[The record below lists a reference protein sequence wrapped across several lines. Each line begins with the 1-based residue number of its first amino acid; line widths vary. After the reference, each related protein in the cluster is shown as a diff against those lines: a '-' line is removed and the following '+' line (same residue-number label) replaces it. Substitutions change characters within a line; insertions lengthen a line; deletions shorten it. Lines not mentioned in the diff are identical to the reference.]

1 MGVAAAVAVGFEVN
15 RINQTAVQCGIVQHS
30 RIEIKFHRSLGA
42 AEIHAAFRQN
52 VAHGAGEAHAD
63 LVAEFCNTDEI
74 VHKVAVS
81 GERGGNRMGVFP
93 AALHIRSNMFVEVF
107 ILGQEETA
115 AAERCNFGGD
125 GIGQPFDQI
134 QVMAALFQNMRTGNG
149 RVAAPVTHDVRTMGR
164 SNVFIGF
171 QHEQIAEYAGVED
184 LFGFAVDGGITQ
196 HKTGSEDLAAFL
208 VGIIDRHAIF
218 NGGGEG
224 FFGENMLAGLKCGND
239 LFFVINIGGEDHYPF
254 HAGSVDRVLIRGTA
268 FGVGGFPMFQTDFNG
283 LGIGIVHRDDFN
295 IAIAVTQ
302 QIADNMSGTVTT
314 GQYGYFNFF
323 IHNLK
328 ILSKNCIFYGFLLV
342 KSINRAIFTYNVLHK
357 VKNKMD
363 KNSMPHDKKIVY
375 QEHCHRLVTSP
386 PELQRKY
393 GFWIINASEDGRFF
407 LPYEK
412 CAERYFEFFS
422 LSHLFDGGGKCWF
435 ANGNEE
441 ELVPGDWVLVAPG
454 DIHRYGAWNGKAY
467 VEDAIRFCGPVADR
481 MRDVGILK
489 SGIIHGSR
497 MRKLLPI
504 IALCQDPSV
513 SAQINA
519 NISLQSLLVEL
530 YNMRESGA
538 GGSPLMSQLL
548 EELKQKPEHWWTV
561 RELAEYC
568 QLSTDQFR
576 RNFQRYTGI
585 PPKQYI
591 EDLKLRQ
598 AAQLLLTCDLS
609 VAEIAARFGYQ
620 DPFHFSR
627 RFKLRIGVSPVQY
640 RKAYQRDAQ
649 N

>member
-1 MGVAAAVAVGFEVN
+1 
-15 RINQTAVQCGIVQHS
+15 
-30 RIEIKFHRSLGA
+30 
-42 AEIHAAFRQN
+42 
-52 VAHGAGEAHAD
+52 
-63 LVAEFCNTDEI
+63 
-74 VHKVAVS
+74 
-81 GERGGNRMGVFP
+81 
-93 AALHIRSNMFVEVF
+93 
-107 ILGQEETA
+107 
-115 AAERCNFGGD
+115 
-125 GIGQPFDQI
+125 
-134 QVMAALFQNMRTGNG
+134 
-149 RVAAPVTHDVRTMGR
+149 
-164 SNVFIGF
+164 
-171 QHEQIAEYAGVED
+171 
-184 LFGFAVDGGITQ
+184 
-196 HKTGSEDLAAFL
+196 
-208 VGIIDRHAIF
+208 
-218 NGGGEG
+218 
-224 FFGENMLAGLKCGND
+224 
-239 LFFVINIGGEDHYPF
+239 
-254 HAGSVDRVLIRGTA
+254 
-268 FGVGGFPMFQTDFNG
+268 
-283 LGIGIVHRDDFN
+283 
-295 IAIAVTQ
+295 
-302 QIADNMSGTVTT
+302 
-314 GQYGYFNFF
+314 
-323 IHNLK
+323 
-328 ILSKNCIFYGFLLV
+328 
-342 KSINRAIFTYNVLHK
+342 
-357 VKNKMD
+357 
-363 KNSMPHDKKIVY
+363 
-375 QEHCHRLVTSP
+375 VTSP

-393 GFWIINASEDGRFF
+393 GFWIINASEDGHFF

-568 QLSTDQFR
+568 QLSPDQFR

-609 VAEIAARFGYQ
+609 VAEIAAKTVPSILVPYPFATADHQTTNAHLLVDEGAATLVTDAEIDAPVFADTLFELLDDADKRTQMREAAYKLGQ
-620 DPFHFSR
+620 DR
-627 RFKLRIGVSPVQY
+627 AAAALADQVELIAR
-640 RKAYQRDAQ
+640 
-649 N
+649 